1 MSSNIDVNQIL
12 AQMRAMAAASQ
23 GTQPSSGADAAPGA
37 DFASLLKQSV
47 DSVNET
53 QQQAGKLT
61 DAFVKGDPNT
71 NLSEVMVAVQKAGL
85 SFEAMTQVRNKLVAA
100 YQEVMNMQA

>member
-1 MSSNIDVNQIL
+1 MSNIDVNQIL

-23 GTQPSSGADAAPGA
+23 GAPPPSGPDAAPGA
-37 DFASLLKQSV
+37 DFASMLKQSV
-47 DSVNET
+47 NAVNET

-61 DAFVKGDPNT
+61 DAFVKGDPQT
-71 NLSEVMVAVQKAGL
+71 NLSDVMVAVQKAGL